1 MIKITAMPLLVN
13 EHVDAVM
20 KRVEK
25 SFDSEKL
32 MDNISALGMDSIETF
47 LTADVD
53 MMRQWTKQCP
63 EKLQFTEFKDIYNK
77 YFSNGA
83 EKYVDKNYNAYKF
96 LKSADITVCPYCDDE
111 TLDVVWINGKLKRTS
126 EIDHFFPKSLYPALA
141 MCFYNLIP
149 SGQQCNG
156 LKMEHEIGTNPYEEN
171 IEHLTYLYPNLPVGV
186 LMENVD
192 EKDCKVLFH
201 PKDGMIQNVEQLG
214 LQQRYE
220 RYAPEVHKLLT
231 NLQNFS
237 EEKIEELVRLG
248 LGSREKIISI
258 YFGPQDPKEKKNA
271 LRQKMLKD
279 LTGY

>member
-1 MIKITAMPLLVN
+1 M
-13 EHVDAVM
+13 
-20 KRVEK
+20 
-25 SFDSEKL
+25 
-32 MDNISALGMDSIETF
+32 
-47 LTADVD
+47 
-53 MMRQWTKQCP
+53 
-63 EKLQFTEFKDIYNK
+63 
-77 YFSNGA
+77 
-83 EKYVDKNYNAYKF
+83 
-96 LKSADITVCPYCDDE
+96 CPYCDDE

-248 LGSREKIISI
+248 LGSREKIISM
-258 YFGPQDPKEKKNA
+258 YFGPQDPEEKKNA